1 MTLSALR
8 REDLAVLGKLVVWRK
23 LRLLERHTFVPDG
36 ELVPL
41 RHRCTLVT
49 IEICLCA
56 NLLEGVFDEARLPIA
71 GKESIE
77 GLDVGVDRELEG
89 RVGCSVG
96 GRVLEELL
104 PACDI
109 VAVIPRRI
117 CARRSHGYQV
127 ESRLRASD
135 PGMGWRS
142 SRTKFRRSIDL
153 GAPFWTSG

>member
-1 MTLSALR
+1 M
-8 REDLAVLGKLVVWRK
+8 
-23 LRLLERHTFVPDG
+23 ERHTLVPDG

-41 RHRCTLVT
+41 RRRCTLVA

-56 NLLEGVFDEARLPIA
+56 NLLEGIVDEARLPLA

-77 GLDVGVDRELEG
+77 GLDVGVDGELEG

-96 GRVLEELL
+96 RGVLEELL

-109 VAVIPRRI
+109 IAVIPRRI

-127 ESRLRASD
+127 ENRLRASD
-135 PGMGWRS
+135 PGM
-142 SRTKFRRSIDL
+142 
-153 GAPFWTSG
+153 